1 MCVWALSRSVV
12 STWDPIDCSP
22 PGSSVH
28 GILQTKIL
36 EGVAI
41 SCSRGS
47 FQLRNQT
54 WVSCISGRLFT
65 DWAMM
70 ETLNAMDLFNL
81 LFSVLSFQKEFSL
94 YRFLKIYIIFVQ
106 KLAIEVGIR
115 EYLQTKVEKTF
126 ICIYIIFTRRKITYI
141 ISRNFKVHVNINQG
155 YLLSD

>member
-1 MCVWALSRSVV
+1 
-12 STWDPIDCSP
+12 
-22 PGSSVH
+22 
-28 GILQTKIL
+28 
-36 EGVAI
+36 
-41 SCSRGS
+41 
-47 FQLRNQT
+47 
-54 WVSCISGRLFT
+54 
-65 DWAMM
+65 M

-81 LFSVLSFQKEFSL
+81 LFSVLSFQREFSL